1 MGAHQTMKKN
11 NGRQIPSWNAPCTLL
26 LSVIMEEIRVCAKP
40 APWPKTQSTER
51 QTLSLNSMIAIP
63 IESSNYLEVR
73 GGGWRVEEGGSI
85 SLTGSKT
92 SRNVH
97 KWDLILV
104 VEMWCDWPAYRLKQ
118 YINSC
123 HTGPPN
129 NTTHNKK
136 PTVTSNKSQKA
147 IRKCQFSFAYN
158 REFSFFSTLC
168 CSWFFLIHWIL

>member
-73 GGGWRVEEGGSI
+73 GGGVESGGGGVDFTDGFQDEPERSQMGLNPCCWDVVWLACI
-85 SLTGSKT
+85 SFEAVYQQLSHWT
-92 SRNVH
+92 SEQH
-97 KWDLILV
+97 DT
-104 VEMWCDWPAYRLKQ
+104 Q
-118 YINSC
+118 
-123 HTGPPN
+123 
-129 NTTHNKK
+129 
-136 PTVTSNKSQKA
+136 
-147 IRKCQFSFAYN
+147 
-158 REFSFFSTLC
+158 
-168 CSWFFLIHWIL
+168 